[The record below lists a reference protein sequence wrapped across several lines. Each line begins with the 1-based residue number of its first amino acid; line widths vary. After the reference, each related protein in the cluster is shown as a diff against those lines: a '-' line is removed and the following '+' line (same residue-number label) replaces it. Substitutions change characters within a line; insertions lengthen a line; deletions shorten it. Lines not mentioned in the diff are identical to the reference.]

1 MTQTKTNK
9 RTLLASLIVALL
21 LIPCLMLFTACGE
34 KDEAKVDASIA
45 KVDGITVTL
54 NETTKKQFTA
64 KDDSAAR
71 FEQFGK
77 YGELDQI
84 NIKVS
89 GTVSKADCAKNATAM
104 DATGTP
110 VSESKQ
116 PVNYYTDFFQLSLLI
131 PEGATQFATSDGL
144 PAKPVSDI
152 ENIKDGYVIENVQW
166 LLADANGENWN
177 ICGNATTKDGY
188 FYYQFLDDNNEVVDE
203 FFVHVVY
210 DVDFVA

>member
-1 MTQTKTNK
+1 
-9 RTLLASLIVALL
+9 
-21 LIPCLMLFTACGE
+21 
-34 KDEAKVDASIA
+34 
-45 KVDGITVTL
+45 
-54 NETTKKQFTA
+54 
-64 KDDSAAR
+64 
-71 FEQFGK
+71 
-77 YGELDQI
+77 
-84 NIKVS
+84 
-89 GTVSKADCAKNATAM
+89 M

-177 ICGNATTKDGY
+177 ICGNATTNDGY
-188 FYYQFLDDNNEVVDE
+188 FYYKFLDDNNKVVDE